1 MPALCSQQAEIG
13 YWSLSVT
20 GRQRN
25 RGFISRCRS
34 ALFVMKSPLHGLG
47 CFAAVRFPK
56 HSSIAEY
63 SGERISHAEAMQRM
77 RGPDGKRISEL
88 GADCYIDGSVDGNE
102 TQYINHSCE
111 PNADVFIIDRFMIV
125 FARREIIAGEEITV
139 DYLNSFEEDS
149 TVCQCHA
156 PSCRQRIDLMA
167 A

>member
-1 MPALCSQQAEIG
+1 MPALCSQQEEFG
-13 YWSLSVT
+13 YLSLSLT
-20 GRQRN
+20 ARQRT
-25 RGFISRCRS
+25 RGSISTCRR
-34 ALFVMKSPLHGLG
+34 ALFVMKSPLHGSG

-63 SGERISHAEAMQRM
+63 SGERICHAEAMQRM

-88 GADCYIDGSVDGNE
+88 GADCYIDGSVEGNE

-125 FARREIIAGEEITV
+125 FALREIRAGEEITV
-139 DYLNSFEEDS
+139 DYLNSFAEDS
-149 TVCQCHA
+149 TVCQCRT

>member
-1 MPALCSQQAEIG
+1 MPALSSQQAEIG
-13 YWSLSVT
+13 YSSLSLT

-25 RGFISRCRS
+25 RGSISSCRR
-34 ALFVMKSPLHGLG
+34 ALFVMKSRLQGLG
-47 CFAAVRFPK
+47 CFAAVCFPK

-88 GADCYIDGSVDGNE
+88 GADWYIDGSVDGNE

-111 PNADVFIIDRFMIV
+111 PNADVFVIDRFMII
-125 FARREIIAGEEITV
+125 FALREIMAGEEITV

-149 TVCQCHA
+149 TVCQCRA
-156 PSCRQRIDLMA
+156 PSCRQRTHLMNA
-167 A
+167 